1 MVETQFKYSV
11 GQGVRE
17 QASAGS
23 EAAPPKFV
31 VAERGY
37 FEGQAAY
44 ILNEVSSGAER
55 GWFSEDM
62 IEPYD
67 DALPPH
73 HNEKN
78 P

>member
-11 GQGVRE
+11 GQAVRE
-17 QASAGS
+17 RASAGS
-23 EAAPPKFV
+23 GAATPKFV

-37 FEGQAAY
+37 FEGQPAY
-44 ILNEVSSGAER
+44 ILNEVGSGAER

-67 DALPPH
+67 AAPPPGLS
-73 HNEKN
+73 EKN

>member
-1 MVETQFKYSV
+1 MVEIQFKYSV
-11 GQGVRE
+11 GQAVRE
-17 QASAGS
+17 RASAGS
-23 EAAPPKFV
+23 GAGSPKLV

-37 FEGQAAY
+37 FEGQPAY
-44 ILNEVSSGAER
+44 ILNEVGSGAER

-67 DALPPH
+67 DAPPPGFDA
-73 HNEKN
+73 EK

>member
-1 MVETQFKYSV
+1 MVETQFKYNV
-11 GQGVRE
+11 GQAVRE
-17 QASAGS
+17 RASAGS

-44 ILNEVSSGAER
+44 ILNEVGSGAER

-67 DALPPH
+67 AAPTQ
-73 HNEKN
+73 
-78 P
+78 

>member
-1 MVETQFKYSV
+1 MVETQFKYSL
-11 GQGVRE
+11 GQAVRE
-17 QASAGS
+17 RASAASG
-23 EAAPPKFV
+23 AATPKFV

-37 FEGQAAY
+37 FEGQPAY
-44 ILNEVSSGAER
+44 ILNEVGSGAKR

-67 DALPPH
+67 DAPGTHPS
-73 HNEKN
+73 EES

>member
-1 MVETQFKYSV
+1 MAVTQFKYSV
-11 GQGVRE
+11 GQEVRE
-17 QASAGS
+17 RASAGS
-23 EAAPPKFV
+23 GAAPPKFV

-67 DALPPH
+67 DALPHSSEESP
-73 HNEKN
+73 
-78 P
+78 

>member
-1 MVETQFKYSV
+1 MAVTQFKYSV
-11 GQGVRE
+11 GQEVRE
-17 QASAGS
+17 RASAGS
-23 EAAPPKFV
+23 GAAPPKFV

-37 FEGQAAY
+37 FEGQPAY
-44 ILNEVSSGAER
+44 ILNDAGSGAER

-67 DALPPH
+67 DALPH
-73 HNEKN
+73 TNEES